1 MAARGI
7 YRAKQEFFNNIAP
20 KQPLVPDLSTVALK
34 IRLYQLIRRSLP
46 NAIIAILLFD
56 FLSDV

>member
-1 MAARGI
+1 MPRMG
-7 YRAKQEFFNNIAP
+7 EDAP